1 MPRLASLITVSLC
14 VMTST
19 AQADQT
25 TADAILGTYLNPDR
39 SRIVEV
45 YKENGRYFG
54 VIATAPAQPDGNEGV
69 GFVVFRDF
77 QFNPESHAWEEG
89 RLDSPMRP
97 RINVAGR
104 LSLNERGDLIV
115 QGKGLAALA
124 GVSLFPR
131 VGD

>member
-1 MPRLASLITVSLC
+1 MPRFTHLVAAILFAF
-14 VMTST
+14 TST

-25 TADAILGTYLNPDR
+25 TPDSILGTYLNPDR
-39 SRIVEV
+39 SRTVEV
-45 YKENGRYFG
+45 YKDNGRYFG

-69 GFVVFRDF
+69 GFIVFRDF
-77 QFNPESHAWEEG
+77 RFNPDTQVWEDG

-115 QGKGLAALA
+115 QGRGLAALA
-124 GVSLFPR
+124 GSSRFSR
-131 VGD
+131 VGK